1 MKNKDGSPW
10 NRREFLQATGA
21 TVAAAS
27 MWPSLG
33 AQGRLPVAGSSDW
46 TRFAYDLHN
55 TRFNARETTLNVGN
69 VGRLKPKWRH
79 EIGAP
84 IQTSPTVVGD
94 TLFIGAW
101 DGKYHALDAE
111 TGEPRWSYDAEVT
124 PEPRW
129 QLRTMKSTAQYD
141 RGRIYFGSG
150 EGELNCVD
158 AATGKEIWKTKMD
171 PGLRISSSP
180 NIYGDRVLLAT
191 SGRNAQVLCVDRET
205 GAIRWKFKIVPDRE
219 GGGGSSWTSP
229 AVDEQQNIVYNVTGN
244 PSSFNPPGPL
254 LFTDSII
261 ANDLETGELLWHYQV
276 RATDPFDLDFS
287 CHPMIF
293 EAVSPGKRGARRQ
306 CVGAGNKTAFFT
318 WDRYTGELLW
328 RVMLTNWATQGGP
341 WWDSTAVAYN
351 KVYVVSNAINDRD
364 PITSRSRGLS
374 ESVTAA
380 LHAYTGEIVWW
391 RHNDS
396 MNRAP
401 VCVANGVFYQSLAN
415 GNLEAFDAETGKLL
429 WQSSL
434 PSTSRG
440 GIVIANGN
448 LYTSNGEGG
457 LPTEPKSRYYVF
469 AYSIDGA

>member
-1 MKNKDGSPW
+1 MGTT
-10 NRREFLQATGA
+10 A
-21 TVAAAS
+21 AAAS
-27 MWPSLG
+27 LWPYLQ
-33 AQGRLPVAGSSDW
+33 AQGRLPVAGPSDW

-55 TRFNARETTLNVGN
+55 TRFNSREATLNTGN
-69 VGRLKPKWRH
+69 VGRLKSKWSH

-111 TGEPRWSYDAEVT
+111 TGEPRWSYDAGVT
-124 PEPRW
+124 PESRW

-141 RGRIYFGSG
+141 RGRIYFGTG
-150 EGELNCVD
+150 EGDLNCVD
-158 AATGKEIWKTKMD
+158 AATGKAVWKTRLD

-180 NIYGDRVLLAT
+180 NIHGNRVFVGT
-191 SGRNAQVLCVDRET
+191 SGGNAQIVCVDAET

-219 GGGGSSWTSP
+219 EGGGSAWTSP
-229 AVDEQQNIVYNVTGN
+229 AVDEEYNIVYTVTGN
-244 PSSFNPPGPL
+244 PRSFNPPGPL
-254 LFTDSII
+254 LFSDSIL

-276 RATDPFDLDFS
+276 RASDPFNMDFS

-306 CVGAGNKTAFFT
+306 CVGAGNKSAFFT

-328 RVMLTNWATQGGP
+328 RVMLTSPTGP
-341 WWDSTAVAYN
+341 WWNSTAVAYN
-351 KVYVVSNAINDRD
+351 KVYLVSNQRVTDPESTDR
-364 PITSRSRGLS
+364 S

-401 VCVANGVFYQSLAN
+401 VCVANGVFYQSLEN
-415 GNLEAFDAETGKLL
+415 GSLEAYDAETGKQL
-429 WQSSL
+429 WQSSI

-457 LPTEPKSRYYVF
+457 LPTEPKSRYSVF

>member
-1 MKNKDGSPW
+1 MSPW
-10 NRREFLQATGA
+10 DRREFLRGMGTTA
-21 TVAAAS
+21 AAAS
-27 MWPSLG
+27 LWPYLG
-33 AQGRLPVAGSSDW
+33 AQGRLPVAGPSDW
-46 TRFAYDLHN
+46 SRFAYDLHN
-55 TRFNARETTLNVGN
+55 TRFNSREATLDAGN
-69 VGRLKPKWRH
+69 VGRLQPKWSH

-111 TGEPRWSYDAEVT
+111 TGEPKWSYDAGVT
-124 PEPRW
+124 PESRW

-150 EGELNCVD
+150 EGDLNCVD
-158 AATGKEIWKTKMD
+158 AATGEAVWKTRMD
-171 PGLRISSSP
+171 PGLRITSSP
-180 NIYGDRVLLAT
+180 NIYGNRIFIGT
-191 SGRNAQVLCVDRET
+191 GGGNAEIVCLDTET

-219 GGGGSSWTSP
+219 GGGGSAWTSP
-229 AVDEQQNIVYNVTGN
+229 AVDEEYNIVYTVTGN
-244 PSSFNPPGPL
+244 PRSFNPPGPL
-254 LFTDSII
+254 LFSDSIL

-276 RATDPFDLDFS
+276 RASDPFNMDFS

-293 EAVSPGKRGARRQ
+293 EALSPGKRGARRQ
-306 CVGAGNKTAFFT
+306 CVGAGNKSAFFT

-328 RVMLTNWATQGGP
+328 RVMLTSPTGP
-341 WWDSTAVAYN
+341 WWNSTAVAYN
-351 KVYVVSNAINDRD
+351 RVYLVSNQRVTDPDATDR
-364 PITSRSRGLS
+364 S

-401 VCVANGVFYQSLAN
+401 VCVANGVFYQSLEN
-415 GNLEAFDAETGKLL
+415 GSLEAYDAETGRQL
-429 WQSSL
+429 WQSSI

-448 LYTSNGEGG
+448 LYTANGEGG
-457 LPTEPKSRYYVF
+457 LPTEPKNRYSVF
-469 AYSIDGA
+469 AYSIDGQ

>member
-1 MKNKDGSPW
+1 MSPW
-10 NRREFLQATGA
+10 DRRVFLRRMGTTA
-21 TVAAAS
+21 AAAS
-27 MWPSLG
+27 MWPYLG
-33 AQGRLPVAGSSDW
+33 AQGGLPVAGSSDW

-55 TRFNARETTLNVGN
+55 TRFNSREATLNAGN
-69 VGRLKPKWRH
+69 VARLQPKWSH

-111 TGEPRWSYDAEVT
+111 TGEPKWSYDAGVT
-124 PEPRW
+124 PESRW

-141 RGRIYFGSG
+141 RGKIYFGTG
-150 EGELNCVD
+150 EGDLNCVD
-158 AATGKEIWKTKMD
+158 AATGQAVWKTRLD

-180 NIYGDRVLLAT
+180 NIYGNRVFVGT
-191 SGRNAQVLCVDRET
+191 SGGNAQIVCVDAET

-219 GGGGSSWTSP
+219 GGGGSAWTSP
-229 AVDEQQNIVYNVTGN
+229 AVDEEYNIVYTVTGN
-244 PSSFNPPGPL
+244 PRSFNPPGPL
-254 LFTDSII
+254 LFSDSIL

-276 RATDPFDLDFS
+276 RASDPFNMDFS

-293 EAVSPGKRGARRQ
+293 EALSPGKRGARRQ
-306 CVGAGNKTAFFT
+306 CVGAGNKSAFFT

-328 RVMLTNWATQGGP
+328 RVMLTSPTGP
-341 WWDSTAVAYN
+341 WWNSTAVAYN
-351 KVYVVSNAINDRD
+351 KVYLVSNQRVTDPGSTDR
-364 PITSRSRGLS
+364 S

-401 VCVANGVFYQSLAN
+401 VCVANGVFYQSLEN
-415 GNLEAFDAETGKLL
+415 GSLEAYDAETGKQL
-429 WQSSL
+429 WQSSI

-448 LYTSNGEGG
+448 LYTANGEGG
-457 LPTEPKSRYYVF
+457 LPTEPKTRYSVF
-469 AYSIDGA
+469 AYSIDGQ

>member
-1 MKNKDGSPW
+1 MQKKNSFPW
-10 NRREFLQATGA
+10 TRREFLGGMGA
-21 TVAAAS
+21 GLAVT
-27 MWPSLG
+27 SLG
-33 AQGRLPVAGSSDW
+33 PSAWGQGRRQTIPGPSDW
-46 TRFAYDLHN
+46 SRFAYDLHN
-55 TRFNARETTLNVGN
+55 TRFNSRETSLNAGN
-69 VGRLKPKWRH
+69 VGRLKLKWRH
-79 EIGAP
+79 EVGAP
-84 IQTSPTVVGD
+84 IQTSPTVVGNS
-94 TLFIGAW
+94 LFTGAW
-101 DGKYHALDAE
+101 DGYFYALDTE
-111 TGEPRWSYDAEVT
+111 TGELKWKFDAGGR
-124 PEPRW
+124 PGRSW
-129 QLRTMKSTAQYD
+129 NLRSMKSSAQYEN
-141 RGRIYFGSG
+141 GRIYFAGGGGVHS
-150 EGELNCVD
+150 VD
-158 AATGKEIWKTKMD
+158 AATGREIWKTD
-171 PGLRISSSP
+171 VPGVGTSSP
-180 NIYGDRVLLAT
+180 NIYGDRIFIGT
-191 SGRNAQVLCVDRET
+191 GGGNAEIVCLDTET
-205 GAIRWKFKIVPDRE
+205 GAIRWRFKIVPDRD

-229 AVDEQQNIVYNVTGN
+229 AVDEEQNIVYNVTGN
-244 PSSFNPPGPL
+244 PRSFDPPGPL
-254 LFTDSII
+254 LFSDSII

-276 RATDPFDLDFS
+276 RASDPFDLDFS

-293 EAVSPGKRGARRQ
+293 DAVSPGKRGARRQ

-364 PITSRSRGLS
+364 PITSRSLGLS

-396 MNRAP
+396 MNRAC
-401 VCVANGVFYQSLAN
+401 VCVANGVFYQSL
-415 GNLEAFDAETGKLL
+415 GDGSLEALDAETGKLL

-457 LPTEPKSRYYVF
+457 LPTEPIHRYYVY
-469 AYSIDGA
+469 AYSIDGR